1 MRVLGFF
8 SLLAATLFFAH
19 SLIAG
24 ALPLFYAVPISER
37 LSLDET
43 AFARLVLIFPAVY
56 IPAQFVAGFLL
67 DRYGARPTI
76 TAAAIFAGL
85 GLVLSVLFE
94 VPAVG
99 AAGRALHALGAAFAF
114 VGALFIAART
124 FGAARFG
131 LFAGLVQA
139 ACFVA
144 VAAWFLYGVEQAGVI
159 PFPSHYYYAAALV
172 IVIAIFLVPFN
183 AAPAVLEGGDRPG
196 FLRQILG
203 EIGSVLVRPRLWLI
217 VVGAA
222 LAGVPV
228 GLHVPLWVGGEAEF
242 PAALAQL
249 DPAEAAALFAVAFAL
264 GSLIAGSVAVGIGR
278 RRGVLTGLLVAAAAG
293 FFVLSFIPAEKVLF
307 VGALLAAGGFFSG
320 ASILFYALAVDRAP
334 PHHVGL
340 FIGLV
345 HAGFI
350 VGAAGSVYATAL
362 VQPMVPF
369 VDLILFLTPL
379 CLAAAAFVGLIVP
392 DKGPMDL
399 PGPVTDWQKGASVA
413 AAEQAVPQPESETAT
428 ATAQPPKESD
438 TPAPETKGTERAPEK
453 DVTGDRAAGP
463 ATPQVPQKDT
473 GIAAPAAGASRPAAD
488 KVEEDTSRSTETEKV
503 PDKPIPPEAE
513 KADRGKGPS
522 DSVEGGVDAAQKDRE
537 KASPPAGP
545 ETDGASAGPGSS
557 AAAPSGQEK
566 PSTADAGDEPDKPGA
581 GTDPEKPTDTTS
593 SSTAAEDRPKPEG
606 KEGASPSSDQKGGE
620 NAQSSDTDTDKASTG
635 PKASERAADL
645 EKT

>member
-37 LSLDET
+37 LSLDEI
-43 AFARLVLIFPAVY
+43 AFVRLVLIFPAVC
-56 IPAQFVAGFLL
+56 IPAQLVAGFLL

-131 LFAGLVQA
+131 LYAGFVQA
-139 ACFVA
+139 VGFVA
-144 VAAWFLYGVEQAGVI
+144 VAAWFLFGVEQAAIV

-196 FLRQILG
+196 FLRQMLG

-222 LAGVPV
+222 LAAVPV
-228 GLHVPLWVGGEAEF
+228 GLHVPVWVGGEAEI

-249 DPAEAAALFAVAFAL
+249 DPAEATALFAIAFAL

-278 RRGVLTGLLVAAAAG
+278 RRGVLTGLLVVAAAG
-293 FFVLSFIPAEKVLF
+293 FFMLALVPAEKVLF

-350 VGAAGSVYATAL
+350 AGTSVSVHATAL
-362 VQPMVPF
+362 VQPLVPF
-369 VDLILFLTPL
+369 VDLTLFLTPL

-392 DKGPMDL
+392 DKGAMDL
-399 PGPVTDWQKGASVA
+399 PGPVTDWQKGASAA
-413 AAEQAVPQPESETAT
+413 AAEQAVSKADDD
-428 ATAQPPKESD
+428 ASSD
-438 TPAPETKGTERAPEK
+438 TAKPSKTTDAPSPITGTKDTDRPDESATPGEGVADPAKPEAAH
-453 DVTGDRAAGP
+453 RAAQAEP
-463 ATPQVPQKDT
+463 V
-473 GIAAPAAGASRPAAD
+473 
-488 KVEEDTSRSTETEKV
+488 STETARPAVESTESGEK
-503 PDKPIPPEAE
+503 PSAEANGRAE
-513 KADRGKGPS
+513 KAVSEDAVEKGVAEGQSDKAEADTDPAAEKQDSEPKQSGSATGSAS
-522 DSVEGGVDAAQKDRE
+522 DS
-537 KASPPAGP
+537 
-545 ETDGASAGPGSS
+545 SADEATSTQGS
-557 AAAPSGQEK
+557 EK
-566 PSTADAGDEPDKPGA
+566 PKPADAGDRSGNPE
-581 GTDPEKPTDTTS
+581 TDPDETKDAGPGDTPKP
-593 SSTAAEDRPKPEG
+593 AAEDRARTEGEDAQTDPASDKP
-606 KEGASPSSDQKGGE
+606 
-620 NAQSSDTDTDKASTG
+620 G

>member
-24 ALPLFYAVPISER
+24 ALPLFYPVPISER
-37 LSLDET
+37 LSLDEV

-56 IPAQFVAGFLL
+56 VPAQLVAGFLL

-94 VPAVG
+94 IPALG

-144 VAAWFLYGVEQAGVI
+144 VATWFLYGVELLGVI

-196 FLRQILG
+196 FLRQIFG

-217 VVGAA
+217 VIGAA
-222 LAGVPV
+222 LAAVPV
-228 GLHVPLWVGGEAEF
+228 GLHVPIWVQSEAEF

-249 DPAEAAALFAVAFAL
+249 DPAEATALFAVAFAL
-264 GSLIAGSVAVGIGR
+264 GSLIAGSVGVGIGR
-278 RRGVLTGLLVAAAAG
+278 RRGVLTGLLVVAAVG
-293 FFVLSFIPAEKVLF
+293 FFLLALIPAEKVLF

-320 ASILFYALAVDRAP
+320 ASILFYALAADRAP

-350 VGAAGSVYATAL
+350 AGAAASVYATAL
-362 VQPMVPF
+362 IQPLIPF
-369 VDLILFLTPL
+369 VDLTLFLTPL
-379 CLAAAAFVGLIVP
+379 SLAAAAFVGLIIP
-392 DKGPMDL
+392 DKGAMDL
-399 PGPVTDWQKGASVA
+399 PGPVTEWQKGASAA
-413 AAEQAVPQPESETAT
+413 AAEQAVSKANDD
-428 ATAQPPKESD
+428 ASSD
-438 TPAPETKGTERAPEK
+438 TAKPAIKADAPAPT
-453 DVTGDRAAGP
+453 TGAEDADRQAASAKPADRAADP
-463 ATPQVPQKDT
+463 AKPDAVKPAPQ
-473 GIAAPAAGASRPAAD
+473 
-488 KVEEDTSRSTETEKV
+488 
-503 PDKPIPPEAE
+503 
-513 KADRGKGPS
+513 
-522 DSVEGGVDAAQKDRE
+522 
-537 KASPPAGP
+537 
-545 ETDGASAGPGSS
+545 
-557 AAAPSGQEK
+557 AAAASSETPHPTAATTESGEK
-566 PSTADAGDEPDKPGA
+566 PSVEADGRGDKTVSKEAVDTGRTDGQPDKSKGDADPAAEKKDQEPKPSGSATGSAGDGAVDETTSSHVSEKPSQADAGDGSSKPETGPDKTKSVAPDAGSGDTPKPVAEDRAPPEGEGAPTDAASDKPGTKA
-581 GTDPEKPTDTTS
+581 PERS
-593 SSTAAEDRPKPEG
+593 
-606 KEGASPSSDQKGGE
+606 
-620 NAQSSDTDTDKASTG
+620 
-635 PKASERAADL
+635 ADL